1 MKLDLAYDGT
11 TYTYDTEQMSLAEAF
26 TVKTIT
32 GDRPGA
38 FTTALLEMDP
48 HAILA
53 ALLLA
58 RRRAGDV
65 LAADD
70 IDREKVD
77 VIGFAA
83 AARQTIDAEVM
94 ALTAK
99 PATTKPAVK
108 RTAKPTASTAGPDD

>member
-1 MKLDLAYDGT
+1 MNLDIAYDGK
-11 TYTYDTEQMSLAEAF
+11 TYTYDTEKMSLAEAF

-32 GDRPGA
+32 EMRPSQ
-38 FTTALLEMDP
+38 FTTAILELDP

-70 IDREKVD
+70 IDRDRVD
-77 VIGFAA
+77 VIGFATSMTESITAQLA
-83 AARQTIDAEVM
+83 AAAEPVE
-94 ALTAK
+94 AA
-99 PATTKPAVK
+99 AE
-108 RTAKPTASTAGPDD
+108 

>member
-1 MKLDLAYDGT
+1 MKLDIGYEDK
-11 TYTYDTEQMSLAEAF
+11 TYTYDTEQLSLAEAF

-32 GDRPGA
+32 GSRPGE
-38 FTTALLEMDP
+38 FTTAILELDP

-70 IDREKVD
+70 IDRDKVD
-77 VIGFAA
+77 VIGFASSLTDSLNA
-83 AARQTIDAEVM
+83 QVA
-94 ALTAK
+94 ALTAE
-99 PATTKPAVK
+99 P
-108 RTAKPTASTAGPDD
+108 AKPKRATKAAVTATD

>member
-32 GDRPGA
+32 GSRPGE
-38 FTTALLEMDP
+38 FTTAILELDP

-70 IDREKVD
+70 IDRDKVD
-77 VIGFAA
+77 VIGFATGLTDTITAQVA
-83 AARQTIDAEVM
+83 ALAAEP
-94 ALTAK
+94 AK
-99 PATTKPAVK
+99 PRRAAKTT
-108 RTAKPTASTAGPDD
+108 G